1 MLWPHADHSPLRRAV
16 RLGASNEARLP
27 FESPCW
33 QLNSLGL
40 LVCCPSVQF
49 DWAKTSYISGSL
61 MNGRTIRI
69 YLVDGVPSGILTAEI
84 MNWTG
89 KVIVSPRSQLDQLA

>member
-1 MLWPHADHSPLRRAV
+1 
-16 RLGASNEARLP
+16 
-27 FESPCW
+27 
-33 QLNSLGL
+33 
-40 LVCCPSVQF
+40 
-49 DWAKTSYISGSL
+49 

-89 KVIVSPRSQLDQLA
+89 KVIVSPRSQNEAACERANRGQRVTALLYGQSRNIRNGPGN